1 MKFRCSK
8 SQQMLIAENLRFV
21 KRFVSQNLPPVQLE
35 QLRELTRNFSLSLK
49 SGDLLLLSG
58 GWYVTHAGL
67 IRLAKRCHCSGM
79 QVQPVRQL
87 SDQATGRRIF
97 ES

>member
-1 MKFRCSK
+1 MRRTSK
-8 SQQMLIAENLRFV
+8 THQILIAQNLRFV
-21 KRFVSQNLPPVQLE
+21 KRFVSQQLSAILIE
-35 QLRELTRNFSLSLK
+35 QLRELTRNFSLSLTC
-49 SGDLLLLSG
+49 GDLLLLSG

-87 SDQATGRRIF
+87 SEPGD
-97 ES
+97 